1 MRGVRCDMRAIL
13 SVLAMLAITGC
24 SDVVTT
30 RFETVAEAKQQEA
43 FQRGWLPPLLPDS
56 ARAIIER
63 NNLDLNIGSGSF
75 EYDVAERSAYVER
88 LSQQGAVSR
97 HDGAADVLI
106 LDMSTSHWEIR
117 LDRDSGRGQW
127 SIRHQ

>member
-1 MRGVRCDMRAIL
+1 
-13 SVLAMLAITGC
+13 MLVITGC

-30 RFETVAEAKQQEA
+30 RFETVAEAKQQGA

-75 EYDVAERSAYVER
+75 EYDVAERRAYIER
-88 LSQQGAVSR
+88 LCQQRAVSR
-97 HDGAADVLI
+97 HDGPADVLV
-106 LDMSTSHWEIR
+106 LDTSTSRWEIR

-127 SIRHQ
+127 SIHHQ